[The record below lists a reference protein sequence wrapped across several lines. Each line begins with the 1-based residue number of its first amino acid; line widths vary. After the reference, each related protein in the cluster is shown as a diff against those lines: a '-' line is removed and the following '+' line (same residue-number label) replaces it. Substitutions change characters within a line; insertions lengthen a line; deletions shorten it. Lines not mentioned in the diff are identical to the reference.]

1 MNTIIIDGLAF
12 SLPLFIMAVGG
23 IYSEKSGVTNLALE
37 GLQGFGAFVGA
48 LVAVLAAEK
57 MSGSSALPF
66 YLAMIFAMVGGLL
79 FSLIHAL
86 LCIRFKADMVI
97 SGVVVNTLA
106 MALTEFLTKQINAS
120 HFNAPSDKFVL
131 GVCNK
136 ITIPGISKI
145 PVLGAVFTNMY
156 PFEFVI
162 VVIAF
167 IAWFVMYK
175 TRFGLH
181 LRACG
186 RYAGRTHPADR
197 SHVIRRAVRSWRY
210 LLRVFDLR
218 KFFTEHLCRIRLSRD
233 RGIYLRKLEDPADAW
248 RVSAFRTGAFR
259 RLQVSPGT
267 RNADQLSGSCHDP
280 AVCAHTVFAYFLQQE
295 EPRSARTWRDLRQGC
310 PLGEK
315 TVFEKDC
322 IRVGSMVQF

>member
-106 MALTEFLTKQINAS
+106 MALTEFLTKSQSFRCAELPENWS
-120 HFNAPSDKFVL
+120 RRGNTEWMRD
-131 GVCNK
+131 
-136 ITIPGISKI
+136 ITQ
-145 PVLGAVFTNMY
+145 
-156 PFEFVI
+156 
-162 VVIAF
+162 
-167 IAWFVMYK
+167 
-175 TRFGLH
+175 
-181 LRACG
+181 
-186 RYAGRTHPADR
+186 
-197 SHVIRRAVRSWRY
+197 
-210 LLRVFDLR
+210 
-218 KFFTEHLCRIRLSRD
+218 SR
-233 RGIYLRKLEDPADAW
+233 
-248 RVSAFRTGAFR
+248 
-259 RLQVSPGT
+259 
-267 RNADQLSGSCHDP
+267 
-280 AVCAHTVFAYFLQQE
+280 
-295 EPRSARTWRDLRQGC
+295 
-310 PLGEK
+310 
-315 TVFEKDC
+315 
-322 IRVGSMVQF
+322 